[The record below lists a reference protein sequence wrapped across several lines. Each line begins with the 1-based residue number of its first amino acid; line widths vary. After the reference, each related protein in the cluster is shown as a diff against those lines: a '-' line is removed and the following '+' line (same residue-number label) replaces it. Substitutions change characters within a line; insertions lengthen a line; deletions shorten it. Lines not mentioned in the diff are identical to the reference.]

1 MKNIEAKLSAISAQS
16 DNNGEKDTQIADQY
30 DCESRLS
37 DVSSD
42 ENVSDNEAEEN
53 GGKTVSFSFKDL
65 VKGDELSGSGENSNI
80 EKLNKLSSDFEAK
93 EVYGHNVHDN
103 LANMVNLG
111 MKACFSNT
119 ATKDLMSKYQ
129 VPQNCEFLRVPLI
142 NPELWNSES
151 LQDSY
156 RDNDKLMYKNQK
168 LITKA
173 MVPIVQIMNACLE
186 KNDSVNNRLFVL
198 ASDAFSMMAY
208 AHRDQSNIRRQLLK
222 PAVSKPY
229 RKLCNASTPV
239 TENLFGDDLHKQI
252 KDMNESRKFANN
264 ISHNKSSSKRRSTSS
279 SNFGFKKP
287 RIDYRSRNESKQKS
301 FLGSKARQYSKSS
314 KTQGSG
320 QK

>member
-1 MKNIEAKLSAISAQS
+1 MGRFLSYKSMTR
-16 DNNGEKDTQIADQY
+16 DGVE
-30 DCESRLS
+30 RR
-37 DVSSD
+37 VSNPTRYARD
-42 ENVSDNEAEEN
+42 FIITDFEP
-53 GGKTVSFSFKDL
+53 
-65 VKGDELSGSGENSNI
+65 SGSENSNI

-93 EVYGHNVHDN
+93 EVYGPKVHDN

-111 MKACFSNT
+111 MKASFSNT

-173 MVPIVQIMNACLE
+173 MVPIVQIMNSCLE
-186 KNDSVNNRLFVL
+186 KNDSVNNRLFDL

-208 AHRDQSNIRRQLLK
+208 VHRDQSNIRRQLLK

-287 RIDYRSRNESKQKS
+287 RTDYRS
-301 FLGSKARQYSKSS
+301 
-314 KTQGSG
+314 
-320 QK
+320 